1 MSRRPIS
8 RLSSYH
14 PSLDPSF
21 LAPCFLPSMLI
32 DSHCHLADSA
42 YDSDRSLVL
51 ERAWAAGVRRVVVIG
66 ESRAS
71 AERALELARAEPR
84 LASTAGVHPHTAGEW
99 DAAADDWLR
108 AMVRDT
114 RVVAVGE
121 TGLDYH
127 YDHAPRSAQR
137 LAFEA
142 QLAIAADC
150 GKPAVIHAREAD
162 DEVAAILADHTNVT
176 VILHSF
182 SSGMGLLRAGMV
194 HRHYVSFS
202 GMVTFKNWRLDDAI
216 RETPLDRML
225 VETDGPYLA
234 PVPHRGKRN
243 EPAFVR
249 HVAERIAAVRGLP
262 VEELIAIT
270 GENAERVFG

>member
-1 MSRRPIS
+1 
-8 RLSSYH
+8 
-14 PSLDPSF
+14 
-21 LAPCFLPSMLI
+21 MLI
-32 DSHCHLADSA
+32 DSHCHLADPA
-42 YDSDRSLVL
+42 YDPDRLPVL
-51 ERAWAAGVRRVVVIG
+51 ERAWAGGVRRVVVIG
-66 ESRAS
+66 ETRAS
-71 AERALELARAEPR
+71 AERAVELAGGEPR
-84 LASTAGVHPHTAGEW
+84 LAATAGIHPHVSDEW
-99 DAAADDWLR
+99 NSAADDWLR
-108 AMVRDT
+108 AMVRNPS
-114 RVVAVGE
+114 VVAVGE

-127 YDHAPRSAQR
+127 YDYAPRAVQR

-142 QLAIAADC
+142 QLVVAADC
-150 GKPAVIHAREAD
+150 GKPAVIHARDAD
-162 DEVAAILADHTNVT
+162 EDVAAILEDHPKVT

-182 SSGMGLLRAGMV
+182 SSGMGLLRAGLV

-202 GMVTFKNWRLDDAI
+202 GMVTFKNWRLDEAI
-216 RETPLDRML
+216 RETPLDRLL

-270 GENAERVFG
+270 GENAERVFRPLISEPRQ

>member
-1 MSRRPIS
+1 
-8 RLSSYH
+8 
-14 PSLDPSF
+14 
-21 LAPCFLPSMLI
+21 MLI
-32 DSHCHLADSA
+32 DSHCHLADPA
-42 YDSDRSLVL
+42 YDPDRSLVL

-84 LASTAGVHPHTAGEW
+84 LVTTAGIHPHTAGKW
-99 DAAADDWLR
+99 DPAADEWLR
-108 AMVRDT
+108 VIVRDPS
-114 RVVAVGE
+114 VVAVGE

-127 YDHAPRSAQR
+127 YDHAPRAAQR

-162 DEVAAILADHTNVT
+162 EDVAAILDDHPKVA

-182 SSGMGLLRAGMV
+182 SSGMGLLRAGLV

-202 GMVTFKNWRLDDAI
+202 GMVTFKNWRLDEAI
-216 RETPLDRML
+216 RETPLDRLL

-249 HVAERIAAVRGLP
+249 HVAERIAAVRELP
-262 VEELIAIT
+262 VEELIAVT
-270 GENAERVFG
+270 GENAERVFRPLTSEPRQ